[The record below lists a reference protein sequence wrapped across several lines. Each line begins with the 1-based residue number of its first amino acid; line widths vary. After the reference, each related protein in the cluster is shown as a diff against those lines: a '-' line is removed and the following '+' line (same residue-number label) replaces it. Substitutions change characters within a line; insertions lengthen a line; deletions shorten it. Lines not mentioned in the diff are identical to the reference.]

1 MTAHSHPQEAAT
13 SFVRRHVGPSPRD
26 VTAMLET
33 VGAKSLEAL
42 MAETLP
48 SSIRQQAPL
57 DLGTA
62 LSETEALSHMRA
74 LAAQNQVFTSLIG
87 QGYCGTLMPALIQ
100 RNVLENPA
108 WYTAYTPY
116 QPEVSQ
122 GRLEALFDFRT
133 MIYDLTGLD
142 IADASCSTGHRGGR
156 SDGAGRAFRAGQT
169 RAFVDRDVIRRRW
182 PCRPRRTARMEADGQ
197 RSRDRAGAGR
207 RIRRPA
213 ACPGG
218 SGAVRDLRRRSRAA
232 CRGAL
237 AIVAADL
244 LALTLLASPGG
255 LGADI
260 AVGSRAALRGT
271 DGLRGRTPL
280 SWRCTMR

>member
-87 QGYCGTLMPALIQ
+87 QGYCGTIMPAVIQ
-100 RNVLENPA
+100 RNFLENPA
-108 WYTAYTPY
+108 CYTSYTRY
-116 QPEVSQ
+116 
-122 GRLEALFDFRT
+122 
-133 MIYDLTGLD
+133 
-142 IADASCSTGHRGGR
+142 HR
-156 SDGAGRAFRAGQT
+156 
-169 RAFVDRDVIRRRW
+169 
-182 PCRPRRTARMEADGQ
+182 
-197 RSRDRAGAGR
+197 
-207 RIRRPA
+207 
-213 ACPGG
+213 
-218 SGAVRDLRRRSRAA
+218 
-232 CRGAL
+232 
-237 AIVAADL
+237 
-244 LALTLLASPGG
+244 
-255 LGADI
+255 
-260 AVGSRAALRGT
+260 
-271 DGLRGRTPL
+271 
-280 SWRCTMR
+280 